1 MAGITE
7 TANGEKSQIDFKEI
21 TSFIVEE
28 LSKRNLLR
36 KGATTYQNTESLL
49 YKYNDLKKSVED
61 REEEIEEIKTTGLRG
76 KSKSI
81 FKIPEGSHSDYD
93 TIEEDIINGLISD
106 IKKTQLI
113 INRIDRILKKFK
125 SDKYIDIIK
134 LKYFENKTQQELATM
149 CRAMEEMRNE
159 TVRERNIECALE
171 MLADGMPYEKVAKYS
186 KLTLEEVKALDTKKP
201 A

>member
-134 LKYFENKTQQELATM
+134 LKYFENKMQQDIADYFEKDTTTIWRNNKRLINEIKVYLFPNDVIKELNYWQNAITH
-149 CRAMEEMRNE
+149 AI
-159 TVRERNIECALE
+159 T
-171 MLADGMPYEKVAKYS
+171 PQ
-186 KLTLEEVKALDTKKP
+186 LT
-201 A
+201 

>member
-7 TANGEKSQIDFKEI
+7 AANGEISQIDFKEI

-61 REEEIEEIKTTGLRG
+61 REEEIEEIKTTGLRE

-93 TIEEDIINGLISD
+93 TIEEDIINGLITD
-106 IKKTQLI
+106 IKKTQLT

-134 LKYFENKTQQELATM
+134 LKYFENKTQQDIAAYFEKDTTTIWRNNKRLINEIKVYLFPNDVIKEL
-149 CRAMEEMRNE
+149 N
-159 TVRERNIECALE
+159 
-171 MLADGMPYEKVAKYS
+171 Y
-186 KLTLEEVKALDTKKP
+186 
-201 A
+201 